1 MVDGDRQRVFAFLNA
16 LQLCLLATTL
26 GDIYTE
32 LLYPAMSSHRMLAP
46 EQRAAVGIS
55 DALIR
60 LSAGIEE
67 VGDLIADLNQALR

>member
-1 MVDGDRQRVFAFLNA
+1 
-16 LQLCLLATTL
+16 L

-32 LLYPAMSSHRMLAP
+32 LLYPAMSSHRMLTS

-60 LSAGIEE
+60 LSAGIEDA
-67 VGDLIADLNQALR
+67 GDLLADLDQALRKVP